1 MPNPKLNPLPDAM
14 PLRDALRGLRHAV
27 RRGGETLLEVMPV
40 NSLPRPAAQLAG
52 AVLHEVGAFAK
63 GVNDVA
69 SGLARLAL
77 GGSATSQGSLQDL
90 TLHQGAGL
98 QGAEDGFA
106 QGIYAALRA
115 VLRHLNAPSAYI
127 SETAARSAYL
137 ALTPEQRLGSDAS
150 MAAALSLAL
159 AEAKVLRGVSAADA
173 ARVTGQSLDHIAI
186 FAVMLWLQSN
196 RSEAEDE
203 KALEAAIDLAVALA
217 VEADAAFGNKDTMAL
232 AALYAEFASHV

>member
-14 PLRDALRGLRHAV
+14 PMRDALRGLRHAV
-27 RRGGETLLEVMPV
+27 RRGGETLLDVMPV
-40 NSLPRPAAQLAG
+40 GSLPRPAAQLAG

-77 GGSATSQGSLQDL
+77 GGSAKSQGSLHDL
-90 TLHQGAGL
+90 TLH

-127 SETAARSAYL
+127 SETAARSAYV
-137 ALTPEQRLGSDAS
+137 ALTPQQRLGSDAS

-159 AEAKVLRGVSAADA
+159 AEAKVLRGLSAADA

-196 RSEAEDE
+196 RSGAEDE
-203 KALEAAIDLAVALA
+203 KALEAATDLAVALGP
-217 VEADAAFGNKDTMAL
+217 EADAAFTAKDNTAL
-232 AALYAEFASHV
+232 ATLYVEFASHV

>member
-14 PLRDALRGLRHAV
+14 PMRDALRGLRHAV
-27 RRGGETLLEVMPV
+27 RRGGETLLDVMPV
-40 NSLPRPAAQLAG
+40 GSLPRPAADLAG

-90 TLHQGAGL
+90 TLHQGA
-98 QGAEDGFA
+98 EDGFA

-127 SETAARSAYL
+127 SETAARAAYL
-137 ALTPEQRLGSDAS
+137 ALMPEQRLGSDAS

-159 AEAKVLRGVSAADA
+159 SEAKVLRGLSAADVA
-173 ARVTGQSLDHIAI
+173 LVTGQSLDHIAI
-186 FAVMLWLQSN
+186 FAVMLWLQSD
-196 RSEAEDE
+196 RSEAEDD
-203 KALEAAIDLAVALA
+203 KALEAATDLAVALA
-217 VEADAAFGNKDTMAL
+217 VEADAAFTARDNTAL
-232 AALYAEFASHV
+232 ATLYDEFASHV

>member
-1 MPNPKLNPLPDAM
+1 MPNPTLNPLPDAM

-27 RRGGETLLEVMPV
+27 RRGGETLLDVMPV
-40 NSLPRPAAQLAG
+40 DSLPRPAAQLAG

-77 GGSATSQGSLQDL
+77 GGSAKSQGSLQDL
-90 TLHQGAGL
+90 TLHQGA
-98 QGAEDGFA
+98 EDGFA
-106 QGIYAALRA
+106 QGLYAALRA

-137 ALTPEQRLGSDAS
+137 TLTPEQRLGSDAS

-159 AEAKVLRGVSAADA
+159 AEAKILRGLSAADA
-173 ARVTGQSLDHIAI
+173 ALVTGQSLDHIAI

-203 KALEAAIDLAVALA
+203 KALEAATDLAVALA
-217 VEADAAFGNKDTMAL
+217 AEADAAFRDKDTMGL
-232 AALYAEFASHV
+232 ATLYAEFASHV

>member
-1 MPNPKLNPLPDAM
+1 MPNPKSNPLPDAM
-14 PLRDALRGLRHAV
+14 PMRDALRGLRHAV
-27 RRGGETLLEVMPV
+27 RRGGETLLDVMPV
-40 NSLPRPAAQLAG
+40 GSLPRPAAQLAG

-77 GGSATSQGSLQDL
+77 GGSAKSQGSLQDL
-90 TLHQGAGL
+90 TLH

-115 VLRHLNAPSAYI
+115 VLRHLNAPSSYI

-203 KALEAAIDLAVALA
+203 KALEAATDLAVALA
-217 VEADAAFGNKDTMAL
+217 AEADAAFRDGDAARL

>member
-1 MPNPKLNPLPDAM
+1 MPNPNSNALPDAM
-14 PLRDALRGLRHAV
+14 PMRDALRGLRHAV
-27 RRGGETLLEVMPV
+27 RRGGETLLDVMPV
-40 NSLPRPAAQLAG
+40 GSLPRPAAQLAG

-77 GGSATSQGSLQDL
+77 GGSAKSQGSLQDL
-90 TLHQGAGL
+90 TLHQGA
-98 QGAEDGFA
+98 EDGFA
-106 QGIYAALRA
+106 IGIYAALRA

-137 ALTPEQRLGSDAS
+137 ALTPQQRLGSDAS
-150 MAAALSLAL
+150 VAAALSLAL
-159 AEAKVLRGVSAADA
+159 AEAKVLRGLSAADA
-173 ARVTGQSLDHIAI
+173 ARVAGQSLDHIAI

-203 KALEAAIDLAVALA
+203 KALEAATDLAVALA
-217 VEADAAFGNKDTMAL
+217 VEADAAFTAEDNTAL
-232 AALYAEFASHV
+232 ATLYAEFASHV

>member
-1 MPNPKLNPLPDAM
+1 MPNPNSNPLPDAM
-14 PLRDALRGLRHAV
+14 PMRDALRGLRHAV
-27 RRGGETLLEVMPV
+27 RRGGETLLDVMPV
-40 NSLPRPAAQLAG
+40 GSLPRPAADLAG

-69 SGLARLAL
+69 SRLARLAL
-77 GGSATSQGSLQDL
+77 GGTAKSQGSLQDL
-90 TLHQGAGL
+90 TLH

-115 VLRHLNAPSAYI
+115 VLRYLNAPSAYI

-196 RSEAEDE
+196 RSGAEDD
-203 KALEAAIDLAVALA
+203 KALEAATDLAVALGL
-217 VEADAAFGNKDTMAL
+217 EADAAFRDKDNIAL
-232 AALYAEFASHV
+232 ATLYAEFASHV

>member
-1 MPNPKLNPLPDAM
+1 MPNPTLNPLPDAM

-27 RRGGETLLEVMPV
+27 RRGGETLLDVMPV
-40 NSLPRPAAQLAG
+40 DSLPRPAAQLAG

-77 GGSATSQGSLQDL
+77 GGSAKSQGSLQDL
-90 TLHQGAGL
+90 TLHQGA
-98 QGAEDGFA
+98 EDGFA
-106 QGIYAALRA
+106 QGLYAALRA

-137 ALTPEQRLGSDAS
+137 TLTPEQRLGSDAS

-159 AEAKVLRGVSAADA
+159 AEAKILRGLSAADA
-173 ARVTGQSLDHIAI
+173 ALVTGQSLDHIAI

-203 KALEAAIDLAVALA
+203 KALEAATDLAVALA
-217 VEADAAFGNKDTMAL
+217 AEADAAFRDTDTMGL
-232 AALYAEFASHV
+232 ATLYAEFASHV